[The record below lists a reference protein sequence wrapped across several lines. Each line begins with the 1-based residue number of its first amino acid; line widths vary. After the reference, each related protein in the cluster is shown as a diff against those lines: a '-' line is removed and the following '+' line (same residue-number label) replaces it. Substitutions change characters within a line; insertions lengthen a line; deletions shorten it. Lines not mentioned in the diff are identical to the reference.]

1 MTWTVVRVLEIKN
14 KSRIFVGRPVGNV
27 CLGNFYLIPP
37 RQKSCRHMPLV
48 HVAGSVA
55 RVMSVI
61 NAGVESDVIT
71 CSSVMR
77 PV

>member
-1 MTWTVVRVLEIKN
+1 LTGTVVRVLEIRN
-14 KSRIFVGRPVGNV
+14 KRRIFIGRPVVLV
-27 CLGNFYLIPP
+27 CLGNIYLIPP
-37 RQKSCRHMPLV
+37 RLKSCRHMPLV